1 MNDDIKKIIDSLEKT
16 SANYSKAK
24 NKLAGWAEEIGFQE
38 EVAGAQKGI
47 WEDLAKQGNVPT
59 PIVNS
64 GDSLSRNMLQQ
75 SERVAMWVE
84 DNQIDN
90 SLFTAGTASEA
101 MFGTTISG
109 ASISYPP
116 GQV

>member
-47 WEDLAKQGNVPT
+47 WEDLAKLILMLAYPLTLWFVK
-59 PIVNS
+59 IVE
-64 GDSLSRNMLQQ
+64 ML
-75 SERVAMWVE
+75 A
-84 DNQIDN
+84 N
-90 SLFTAGTASEA
+90 L
-101 MFGTTISG
+101 
-109 ASISYPP
+109 
-116 GQV
+116 